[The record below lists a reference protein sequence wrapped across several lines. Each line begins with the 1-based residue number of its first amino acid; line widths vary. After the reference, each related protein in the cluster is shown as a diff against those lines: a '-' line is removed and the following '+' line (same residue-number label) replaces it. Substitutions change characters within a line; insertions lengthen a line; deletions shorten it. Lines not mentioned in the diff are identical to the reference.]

1 MTSIPSRVTRALGT
15 LALLVPGLASCSM
28 LNVPEDLRG
37 RVASAYRVL
46 GFGAKAIGAALGGVV
61 AAGLGIP
68 ALYAICAIATL
79 ATLVPFFRH
88 VTETAFAGGGTRG

>member
-1 MTSIPSRVTRALGT
+1 DFGA
-15 LALLVPGLASCSM
+15 PGWAVAA
-28 LNVPEDLRG
+28 NTWQQRHVPEDLRG

-46 GFGAKAIGAALGGVV
+46 GFGAKTIGAGLGGVV

-79 ATLVPFFRH
+79 ATLLPFFRH
-88 VTETAFAGGGTRG
+88 VTEPALAGEGIRG